1 MIIKIEVRL
10 FATLRNNRFKK
21 DVKEFDEGTTPNV
34 ILKDLDIDYEDVAIL
49 LINGR
54 DGLLDTV
61 LEDGDTL
68 SVFPP
73 VGGG

>member
-1 MIIKIEVRL
+1 MNVQIEVRL
-10 FATLRNNRFKK
+10 FATLRNNRFKNK
-21 DVKEFDEGTTPNV
+21 IKEFQEDVTAE
-34 ILKDLDIDYEDVAIL
+34 IIFQDLDIDYKDVAIL

-61 LEDGDTL
+61 LKDGDTL

>member
-1 MIIKIEVRL
+1 MSVQVEVRL

-21 DVKEFDEGTTPNV
+21 EKKEFQEGVTAE
-34 ILKDLDIDYEDVAIL
+34 IIFQELDIDYEDVAIL

-54 DGLLDTV
+54 DGLLDTI
-61 LEDGDTL
+61 LKDGDTL